1 MSMAL
6 GLVSNTRAPVMP
18 GTVIRLTEKELSS
31 DPTDQANTRVRAMFE
46 AHTAPY
52 QVDMSTQFGPMPEL
66 RNKILMLSLY
76 PNVMNSKKSYR
87 KEETGTFRSGMS
99 GV

>member
-18 GTVIRLTEKELSS
+18 GTVIKLSEKELSS
-31 DPTDQANTRVRAMFE
+31 DPKDQASTKVRAMFE

-52 QVDMSTQFGPMPEL
+52 QIDMSTQVGPIPEL
-66 RNKILMLSLY
+66 KKKILMLSLY